1 MLYKFLTFDDDAVF
15 PCNRSGSPLIGSG
28 NLGTVKYRLRGWLTV
43 SALSERRLRFRL
55 RRGNF
60 EVELEGDFDYV
71 RGKFEE
77 LLRSQPAIQSAQAP
91 VMSDQS
97 LEGFVPS
104 DELTGILETTPDGK
118 LHFTIPFDRISAK
131 EAIGLLLYSSNPS
144 PLEDAKLIELL
155 GTSWKAVKDNVVRAR
170 VSELRKEGKL
180 IAEQGRYS
188 LSGAGLQWVGQD
200 VVPKLR
206 PASPTS
212 T

>member
-1 MLYKFLTFDDDAVF
+1 M
-15 PCNRSGSPLIGSG
+15 
-28 NLGTVKYRLRGWLTV
+28 
-43 SALSERRLRFRL
+43 RLRFRL

-60 EVELEGDFDYV
+60 EVELEGDFEYV

-77 LLRSQPAIQSAQAP
+77 LLKSQPSVASPSSTPIAELP
-91 VMSDQS
+91 M
-97 LEGFVPS
+97 EGLVPS
-104 DELTGILETTPDGK
+104 EELSGILETTQDGK

-131 EAIGLLLYSSNPS
+131 EAIGLILYSFNPA

-188 LSGAGLQWVGQD
+188 LSGAGLQWISQEVL
-200 VVPKLR
+200 PKLR
-206 PASPTS
+206 PATTS
-212 T
+212 

>member
-1 MLYKFLTFDDDAVF
+1 M
-15 PCNRSGSPLIGSG
+15 
-28 NLGTVKYRLRGWLTV
+28 
-43 SALSERRLRFRL
+43 SERRLKFRI

-71 RGKFEE
+71 QGKFEE
-77 LLRSQPAIQSAQAP
+77 FLKSQPTMPAGSQQL
-91 VMSDQS
+91 VGDQLAES
-97 LEGFVPS
+97 VIPGE
-104 DELTGILETTPDGK
+104 ELAGILETTPEGK

-131 EAIGLLLYSSNPS
+131 EAIGLILYSSNPA

-188 LSGAGLQWVGQD
+188 LSGAGMQWISQD
-200 VVPKLR
+200 VLPKVR
-206 PASPTS
+206 PSSAQSS
-212 T
+212 

>member
-1 MLYKFLTFDDDAVF
+1 M
-15 PCNRSGSPLIGSG
+15 
-28 NLGTVKYRLRGWLTV
+28 
-43 SALSERRLRFRL
+43 SERRLRFRL

-77 LLRSQPAIQSAQAP
+77 LLQSQPSLQP
-91 VMSDQS
+91 VSVSTAGAQS
-97 LEGFVPS
+97 LEGFIPS
-104 DELTGILETTPDGK
+104 EELAGILETTPDGK

-131 EAIGLLLYSSNPS
+131 EAIGLILYSSNPT
-144 PLEDAKLIELL
+144 PIEDAKLIELL

-188 LSGAGLQWVGQD
+188 LSGAGMQWIGQE
-200 VVPKLR
+200 VLAKLR
-206 PASPTS
+206 PANPANP
-212 T
+212 

>member
-1 MLYKFLTFDDDAVF
+1 
-15 PCNRSGSPLIGSG
+15 
-28 NLGTVKYRLRGWLTV
+28 
-43 SALSERRLRFRL
+43 LSERRLRFRL

-77 LLRSQPAIQSAQAP
+77 LLQTQPSIQPVSA
-91 VMSDQS
+91 STSGDQS

-104 DELTGILETTPDGK
+104 EELAGILETTAEGK

-131 EAIGLLLYSSNPS
+131 EAIGLILYSSNPT
-144 PLEDAKLIELL
+144 PIEDAKLIELL

-188 LSGAGLQWVGQD
+188 LSGAGLQWISQEVL
-200 VVPKLR
+200 PKLR
-206 PASPTS
+206 PPG
-212 T
+212 